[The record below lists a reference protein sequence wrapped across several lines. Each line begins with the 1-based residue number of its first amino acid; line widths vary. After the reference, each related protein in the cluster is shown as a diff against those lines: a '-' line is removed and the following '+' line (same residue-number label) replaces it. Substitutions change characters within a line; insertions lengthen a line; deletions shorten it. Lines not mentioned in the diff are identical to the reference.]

1 MKRIEK
7 NSTNAKIGV
16 LLWFV
21 IHVTLIVLGL
31 SVPWKLDSDLYSILP
46 DSNELKNV
54 SVAEKT
60 LGARTMRNITVLV
73 GHENFDVARSVAVA
87 LDSAFSKDSS
97 FDETRL
103 LVNENTLDETRD
115 FLFKN
120 RYSIQTVSVRNALD
134 AGNLEPLKMG
144 ALQKIYGSFSLA
156 NLNRLEE
163 DPFLMG
169 EASFENFTLN
179 SPVVSGRLTLR
190 DGVLAATDS
199 NVTYV
204 MWNAVLSDKVSS
216 MASDNHVLG
225 RLQFTL
231 DSLKSKIPGL
241 IIAKSGVPFHSYE
254 CSKEAKSEI
263 AWISGISIALIF
275 LLLLYVYRSTLPIA
289 ATISTIALAIF
300 TSLAFTW
307 FVFGNVHV
315 FTFVFGTSVIG
326 VSIDYAVHFFTSWKS
341 GFRNV
346 RSRIFKGLVL
356 GFMTTELSYIALTFA
371 DFPLLRQMAVF
382 SLIGLLSSFL
392 TITLLFHAVF
402 EKAQKTPAKQ
412 MKPIAATKKTSSHQ
426 NRLPMA
432 VPKKFIKFYS
442 GLPTWFVRVILA
454 LFIFALL
461 PGLRSLYIHTD
472 LGSLYT
478 MSDEI
483 KAAEALN
490 QKLNNVGFSPT
501 YFIVEGDSEEDVLER
516 EESLA
521 ERLLQAEKNKL
532 LKSHLAVSS
541 FIPSLKTQKKTFD
554 NSRRLFLMPDSSLDS
569 LNELT
574 PSVRDYLSEIG
585 VQNDSLFVAS
595 LKKQPEY
602 FDLKSLF
609 FDEKKH
615 EAKSGALPQ
624 SFRSLFEML
633 WIGAV
638 EDPQGKKFYSA
649 VFPLHVTDSFDAKKI
664 AKNLPH
670 VYAVNKLE
678 NINGSLTRISRI
690 SLILVGIAYV
700 VVFFVLVVVYKFRIA
715 LKIVRAPVLAGFFVA
730 SVFGYL
736 GINFNFFSIV
746 GVILTLGIGIDYA
759 LFFREGGRKNQTTA
773 LAVMLSTATTLIS
786 FGSLAYS
793 VFIPVSTF
801 GLAVLLGISCCFL
814 LSPLSAER

>member
-1 MKRIEK
+1 MKRIK
-7 NSTNAKIGV
+7 KHNTNAKIGV

-21 IHVTLIVLGL
+21 IHVALIVLGF

-54 SVAEKT
+54 SAAEKV
-60 LGARTMRNITVLV
+60 LSSRTMRNVTVLV
-73 GHENFDVARSVAVA
+73 GHKEFAVARNAAFA
-87 LDSAFSKDSS
+87 LEKAYASDSS

-103 LVNENTLDETRD
+103 LVNENTLDETRE

-120 RYSIQTVSVRNALD
+120 RYAIQNLPVREAIE
-134 AGNLEPLKMG
+134 AGNLEKLKMG

-163 DPFLMG
+163 DPFLLG
-169 EASFENFTLN
+169 ESSFDNFMFN
-179 SPVVSGRLTLR
+179 SPMVSGRFSLR

-199 NVTYV
+199 GFTYV
-204 MWNAVLSDKVSS
+204 MWSAVLSENVSS
-216 MASDNHVLG
+216 MASDGHVLG

-231 DSLKSKIPGL
+231 DSLKSAIPEL

-254 CSKEAKSEI
+254 SSKEAKSEI
-263 AWISGISIALIF
+263 AWISGISIALIL

-341 GFRNV
+341 GARYV

-356 GFMTTELSYIALTFA
+356 GFMTTEFSYIALTFA

-382 SLIGLLSSFL
+382 SIVGLLSSFL
-392 TITLLFHAVF
+392 TITLLFHAAF
-402 EKAQKTPAKQ
+402 ERTLKARN
-412 MKPIAATKKTSSHQ
+412 SGFHESG
-426 NRLPMA
+426 LPLA
-432 VPKKFIKFYS
+432 FPKKFIKLYS
-442 GLPTWFVRVILA
+442 NIPIWFVRVILA
-454 LFIFALL
+454 VFIFALL

-483 KAAEALN
+483 KAAEILN

-501 YFIVEGDSEEDVLER
+501 YFIVEGDSEEEVLER
-516 EESLA
+516 EESLT
-521 ERLLQAEKNKL
+521 ERLLQAEKNDL

-541 FIPSLKTQKKTFD
+541 FFPSIKTQKKTFND
-554 NSRRLFLMPDSSLDS
+554 FRLLLVNQDS
-569 LNELT
+569 LQDSNIVLK
-574 PSVRDYLSEIG
+574 PSVRDYLTEIG
-585 VQNDSLFVAS
+585 VQNDSLFIES
-595 LKKQPEY
+595 FKQDPE
-602 FDLKSLF
+602 FSKLESLF
-609 FDEKKH
+609 SPKMSKNANENTN
-615 EAKSGALPQ
+615 ALPQ

-633 WIGAV
+633 WIGAAG
-638 EDPQGKKFYSA
+638 DSLNPKFYSA
-649 VFPLHVTDSFDAKKI
+649 VFPLHVTEKFDAKKI

-670 VYAVNKLE
+670 IYAVNKVG
-678 NINGSLTRISRI
+678 NINASLTRLSRI
-690 SLILVGIAYV
+690 SLVLVGIAYI
-700 VVFFVLVVVYKFRIA
+700 VVFFVLIAVYKFKTA
-715 LKIVRAPVLAGFFVA
+715 LKIVRAPVLACLFLA
-730 SVFGYL
+730 SFFGYV
-736 GINFNFFSIV
+736 GIDFNFFAIV

-759 LFFREGGRKNQTTA
+759 LFFKEGGREILTTT

-786 FGSLAYS
+786 FGSLAFS
-793 VFIPVSTF
+793 AFTPVSTF
-801 GLAVLLGISCCFL
+801 GLAVLLGILCCFL